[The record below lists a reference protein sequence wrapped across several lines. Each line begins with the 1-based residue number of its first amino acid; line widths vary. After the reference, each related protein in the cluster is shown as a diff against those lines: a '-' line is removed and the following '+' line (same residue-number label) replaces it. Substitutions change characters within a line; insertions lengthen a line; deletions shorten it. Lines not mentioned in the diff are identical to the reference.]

1 MSIVKLER
9 VTLMGLADDKDRV
22 LGDLQEIG
30 CLHLIPLT
38 DGAKNSALEGASPK
52 AREAL
57 KFLLSCPRR
66 WRQST
71 CAEDFDPKH
80 VEERAL
86 EIQRR
91 LLDLQD
97 EKDALVELIEKLLPF
112 GDFVFPTEEDL
123 GGFRLWLY
131 EIPDHQL
138 EQLEAADVAWTQVH
152 HENRS
157 NFVAVLSKTRPE
169 GLAAEPVEA
178 GTQSLGTLEK
188 SVEKIQMDIEDL
200 GAERAALSRWLSLY
214 MRNLDR
220 LEDHAAL
227 NHAKTLCRDTELL
240 FAVHGWA
247 PEASIDA
254 LSSYASRNGLALDVQ
269 SPSRDE
275 TPPVS
280 MENTQQLSFGEK
292 LLAFYQLPGYHDVDP
307 SSMVFISF
315 ALFFAMILAD
325 AGYGAVLGLG
335 LLCFWKKLGGDES
348 GKGLRRLMT
357 WVVVASVIFGAMLG
371 SYFGMSP
378 DPQSLLGRL
387 KIMDINNFAAM
398 MKLSILVGGL
408 HLILANGMNAWHRRS
423 GSAALAPL
431 GWVAIVAGGLTAYV
445 GLETPAVSVGAW
457 TMVVGSL
464 LVLMFSGRQPI
475 RRPGDVIR
483 RFADG
488 LKGLAG
494 FSGMFGDILSYLRLF
509 ALGLA
514 SGSLGMTLNS
524 LAGQVSDMGSRK
536 GIALLLGLL
545 VLLLGHALN
554 LSLGIIGGVVHG
566 LRLNLIEFYKWS
578 VFEEGTAFQAF
589 RKKENVTWK
598 P

>member
-1 MSIVKLER
+1 M
-9 VTLMGLADDKDRV
+9 
-22 LGDLQEIG
+22 
-30 CLHLIPLT
+30 
-38 DGAKNSALEGASPK
+38 KN
-52 AREAL
+52 
-57 KFLLSCPRR
+57 
-66 WRQST
+66 
-71 CAEDFDPKH
+71 
-80 VEERAL
+80 
-86 EIQRR
+86 
-91 LLDLQD
+91 
-97 EKDALVELIEKLLPF
+97 
-112 GDFVFPTEEDL
+112 
-123 GGFRLWLY
+123 
-131 EIPDHQL
+131 
-138 EQLEAADVAWTQVH
+138 
-152 HENRS
+152 
-157 NFVAVLSKTRPE
+157 
-169 GLAAEPVEA
+169 
-178 GTQSLGTLEK
+178 
-188 SVEKIQMDIEDL
+188 
-200 GAERAALSRWLSLY
+200 
-214 MRNLDR
+214 
-220 LEDHAAL
+220 
-227 NHAKTLCRDTELL
+227 
-240 FAVHGWA
+240 
-247 PEASIDA
+247 
-254 LSSYASRNGLALDVQ
+254 
-269 SPSRDE
+269 
-275 TPPVS
+275 TP
-280 MENTQQLSFGEK
+280 QLSFGEK

-307 SSMVFISF
+307 SSVVFISF

-325 AGYGAVLGLG
+325 AGYGAVLGFG
-335 LLCFWKKLGGDES
+335 LLCFWKKLGRDES
-348 GKGLRRLMT
+348 GKGLRRLMA
-357 WVVVASVIFGAMLG
+357 WVVVASVMFGAMLG

-423 GSAALAPL
+423 GSAALAPV
-431 GWVAIVAGGLTAYV
+431 GWVAMVAGGLIAYV

-457 TMVVGSL
+457 TMAVGCL
-464 LVLMFSGRQPI
+464 LVLVFSGTQPI
-475 RRPGDVIR
+475 RRPGDVVK